1 MAKTDGAQRITT
13 VILAAKLAKE
23 VLELVTMEYADLAKL
38 QFRQIV
44 IDMKALHEHIEKL
57 GANG

>member
-1 MAKTDGAQRITT
+1 MAKTDPAQRITT

-23 VLELVTMEYADLAKL
+23 VLELVTIEGAYTAQM